1 MESKW
6 YFRIESWMTTELRL
20 TGADLIIYALLYAY
34 RKSNGINGG
43 IKYIS
48 EYSGYTTPA
57 VIRSLKRL
65 TELGLVYSTKVKTDA
80 RRKKY
85 TAVEPK
91 IHKDVI

>member
-20 TGADLIIYALLYAY
+20 TGSDLIIYALLYAH
-34 RKSNGINGG
+34 RISNGVSG
-43 IKYIS
+43 IRYIA
-48 EYSGYTTPA
+48 EHSGYTIPA
-57 VIRSLKRL
+57 VVRSLKRL

-80 RRKKY
+80 RRRKY
-85 TAVEPK
+85 IAVEPK